1 MEGALSRAVAAAA
14 RYAAD
19 SSIENT
25 VLFEEC
31 LKTLIRQLDGVEVIG
46 RLSLSNQFL
55 HELLGYS
62 PHILAANT
70 SSAPTRSKLLRLLF
84 SLALYNVRIRRHLS
98 GDLHLCGPI
107 FECLKMSLKEQLG
120 PQNLIDILRLLQ
132 VLTYEKCLSLG
143 IWTNDLIS
151 FLMSEITRS
160 DEMEW
165 MPYCIAILC
174 NLARRSKS
182 VCCRIKK
189 STSYKAFSRRVI
201 KLLSHDSRIVVVSS
215 LVLVGYLEEKVRDM
229 VYCPQN
235 IHETFQ
241 CVFNVLIMGDSE
253 CLMTRHVASDLLRR
267 LVVSETQTVSS
278 VPVITSTGK
287 DVMNYPFFNR
297 CIQQTA
303 ELLITL
309 DPRLEETL
317 KVYEV
322 LLAFC
327 SLPQLCSP
335 VCSAVLGC
343 VATEARLTT
352 PLLAIAATVSI
363 PIENAVQPEISLK
376 ALRLLTFL
384 VKEKLDAG
392 EHITDVIGAEEVLS
406 LIDAAVKTS
415 VETSKPEVVY
425 QCRRITE
432 GLRLAEVCSAD
443 EDLRNGLL
451 EVTTAALCAHISE
464 TQLITNPVIVFM
476 EKPPTQ
482 RTEKTL
488 EWGVHGVAVV
498 LELLRLLAALKDF
511 SKLHK
516 DQYWRSLKD
525 PRLVSFLAYA
535 LSYGDHEMV
544 HNALVIYTHCSQLQ
558 AFPSR
563 WLGDL
568 IASCSQSK
576 QSSSDSCMTSPNTSN
591 DTRSKSCEPME
602 TTAAVPALLMSPR
615 RSSKENERVVDEVL
629 QRIRDGFN
637 VKDAKVSDVLSAYEK
652 KISLMERREREME
665 LLLSA
670 KDQALA
676 QSEKLRLQFR
686 GTGSNNNEADMARVR
701 SLISDCEALREKNEK
716 ITKELEETRKQL
728 EEKTTA
734 MEAEVARVA
743 QERDD
748 LASEISQE
756 REVVVSA
763 NKLADDLKKKL
774 EIASTALL
782 ERQNEVT
789 SLSQEKANLQGLLE
803 RTKGDLTAF
812 QESYRAEVRRLNADI
827 SLRNDTIDKLSR
839 EAEAMQAKMAVQ
851 EQECDRHVKELEA
864 LRSHGQKT
872 QADLERM
879 KRLRD
884 EMKKLAEGFE

>member
-1 MEGALSRAVAAAA
+1 MQGAIAIADGRGTMGNRDQRRVAC
-14 RYAAD
+14 
-19 SSIENT
+19 N
-25 VLFEEC
+25 
-31 LKTLIRQLDGVEVIG
+31 G
-46 RLSLSNQFL
+46 R
-55 HELLGYS
+55 
-62 PHILAANT
+62 
-70 SSAPTRSKLLRLLF
+70 RL
-84 SLALYNVRIRRHLS
+84 
-98 GDLHLCGPI
+98 
-107 FECLKMSLKEQLG
+107 
-120 PQNLIDILRLLQ
+120 

-165 MPYCIAILC
+165 MPDCIAILC

-241 CVFNVLIMGDSE
+241 CVFNVLDTM
-253 CLMTRHVASDLLRR
+253 
-267 LVVSETQTVSS
+267 
-278 VPVITSTGK
+278 
-287 DVMNYPFFNR
+287 PFF
-297 CIQQTA
+297 
-303 ELLITL
+303 
-309 DPRLEETL
+309 
-317 KVYEV
+317 
-322 LLAFC
+322 
-327 SLPQLCSP
+327 
-335 VCSAVLGC
+335 
-343 VATEARLTT
+343 
-352 PLLAIAATVSI
+352 
-363 PIENAVQPEISLK
+363 
-376 ALRLLTFL
+376 LR
-384 VKEKLDAG
+384 
-392 EHITDVIGAEEVLS
+392 
-406 LIDAAVKTS
+406 
-415 VETSKPEVVY
+415 
-425 QCRRITE
+425 
-432 GLRLAEVCSAD
+432 VCSAD

-476 EKPPTQ
+476 EKPPSQ

-488 EWGVHGVAVV
+488 EWGVHGVAVVLELLRLLAALKDFSKLHKDQYWRVHGVAVV

-652 KISLMERREREME
+652 KISLMELSNAVDQTIHTYYHFRLFRYCLDLCHTFGRRRYRQWARLVVAITYSFHSSYRLASKRFPRITSLRYIAEFSNAVIQTILTYYHFSEENEKWNCFCQPRIKRWLKARSYACSSVEQEMARVRSLISDCEALREKNEKITKELEETRKQLEEKTTAMEAEEREME

-734 MEAEVARVA
+734 MEADFAFFRQYSPTIFRVARVA

-789 SLSQEKANLQGLLE
+789 SLSQEKANLQDLLE
-803 RTKGDLTAF
+803 KTKGDLTAF

-851 EQECDRHVKELEA
+851 EQECDRHVKELFA
-864 LRSHGQKT
+864 TLCRSHT
-872 QADLERM
+872 VTNHPSTS
-879 KRLRD
+879 
-884 EMKKLAEGFE
+884 